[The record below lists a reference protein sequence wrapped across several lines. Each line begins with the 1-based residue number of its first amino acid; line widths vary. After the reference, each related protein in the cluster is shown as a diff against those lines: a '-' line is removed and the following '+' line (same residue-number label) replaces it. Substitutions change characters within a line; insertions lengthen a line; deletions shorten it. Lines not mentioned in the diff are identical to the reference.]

1 MILFVY
7 ECNKNEFVNLTI
19 FNTLPPL
26 VFLDSFTFDRFSPK
40 KKKQNAFTQL
50 AFIDLFLNAF
60 IVHRLMLIVLVTVA
74 SIERKINKILFKIN
88 QQMPQQK
95 IKCG

>member
-40 KKKQNAFTQL
+40 KKKQNAFT
-50 AFIDLFLNAF
+50 
-60 IVHRLMLIVLVTVA
+60 
-74 SIERKINKILFKIN
+74 
-88 QQMPQQK
+88 
-95 IKCG
+95 